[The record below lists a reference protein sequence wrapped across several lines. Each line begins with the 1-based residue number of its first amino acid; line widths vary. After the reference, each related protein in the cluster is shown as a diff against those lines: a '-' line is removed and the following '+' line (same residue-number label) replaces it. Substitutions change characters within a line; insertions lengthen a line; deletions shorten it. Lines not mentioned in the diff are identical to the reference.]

1 LNVRHAEIADGESI
15 RLLARDLGYPAEPD
29 EMAARLARVLA
40 DPNQAVFVAEEPDGI
55 VGFAYVYETAT
66 LLDQPRAEIGGL
78 FVNPA
83 FRRKGIGRLL
93 MDTLEAWAREHG
105 FHLVRVRSSLLRTE
119 AHALYRSLGYECMKT
134 AHVFTKTI

>member
-1 LNVRHAEIADGESI
+1 
-15 RLLARDLGYPAEPD
+15 
-29 EMAARLARVLA
+29 MAARLARVLA
-40 DPNQAVFVAEEPDGI
+40 DPNQAVFVAEEPDG
-55 VGFAYVYETAT
+55 VAGFAYVYETAT

-93 MDTLEAWAREHG
+93 MDTLETWARERCLG
-105 FHLVRVRSSLLRTE
+105 LVRVRSSLLRTE